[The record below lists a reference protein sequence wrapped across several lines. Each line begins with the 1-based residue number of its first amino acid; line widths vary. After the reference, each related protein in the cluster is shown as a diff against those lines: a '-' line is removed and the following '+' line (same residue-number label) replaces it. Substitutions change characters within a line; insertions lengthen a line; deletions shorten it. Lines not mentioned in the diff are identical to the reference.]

1 MMVDRKRCDIA
12 ASEDNPLNYATA
24 RRDSDVLSYL
34 RTALEEKTALLAYQP
49 IVASRGSQGAVF
61 YEGLIRIPDPTGRIK
76 PARDFVFLAEE
87 TELGRQIDCTALYLG
102 LTELTKYSDLRLSI
116 NMSARSIGY
125 GQWVDILGCTLRRDS
140 SIADRL
146 ILEIT
151 ERSAILVLELM
162 MHFMRDLRQRGI
174 IFALDDFG
182 AGTTSFRYLRDFAF
196 DKVKIDGQF
205 TKNVAA
211 DLDNQFMIQ
220 SLRSISDHFGMFTIA
235 EAVECQ
241 RDSQWLIEMLVDCQQ
256 GYFWGAPTVNPNWY
270 QGHSG
275 QEAATA

>member
-1 MMVDRKRCDIA
+1 MVDRKRYDIA
-12 ASEDNPLNYATA
+12 ASEDNPLDYATA
-24 RRDSDVLSYL
+24 RCDSDVLSYL

-61 YEGLIRIPDPTGRIK
+61 YEGLIRIPFPTGRII
-76 PARDFVFLAEE
+76 PARDFVFLAED

-102 LTELTKYSDLRLSI
+102 LTELTKYPDLRLSI
-116 NMSARSIGY
+116 NMSTRSIGY
-125 GQWVDILGCTLRRDS
+125 GQWVDILGRALRRDS

-151 ERSAILVLELM
+151 ESSAMLVPELV

-174 IFALDDFG
+174 TFALDDFG
-182 AGTTSFRYLRDFAF
+182 AGATSFRYLRDFAF
-196 DKVKIDGQF
+196 DIFKIDGQF

-211 DLDNQFMIQ
+211 DSDNQVMIQ

-235 EAVECQ
+235 EAVECES
-241 RDSQWLIEMLVDCQQ
+241 DSRWLSEMLVDCQQ
-256 GYFWGAPTVNPNWY
+256 GYFCGAPTVNPNWHHGY
-270 QGHSG
+270 SE

>member
-1 MMVDRKRCDIA
+1 M
-12 ASEDNPLNYATA
+12 
-24 RRDSDVLSYL
+24 
-34 RTALEEKTALLAYQP
+34 AYQP

-61 YEGLIRIPDPTGRIK
+61 YEELIRIPDPTGRII

-102 LTELTKYSDLRLSI
+102 LTELTKYPDLRLSI

-125 GQWVDILGCTLRRDS
+125 GQWVDILGRALRRDS

-151 ERSAILVLELM
+151 ESSAMLVPELV

-174 IFALDDFG
+174 TFALDDFG
-182 AGTTSFRYLRDFAF
+182 AGKTSFRYLRDFAF
-196 DKVKIDGQF
+196 DIVKIDGQF

-211 DLDNQFMIQ
+211 DPDNQVMIQ

-235 EAVECQ
+235 EAVECE
-241 RDSQWLIEMLVDCQQ
+241 RDSQWLSETLVDCQQ
-256 GYFWGAPTVNPNWY
+256 GYFWGAPTVTPNWY
-270 QGHSG
+270 HGYSEK
-275 QEAATA
+275 EAATA

>member
-1 MMVDRKRCDIA
+1 MVDRKRYDIA
-12 ASEDNPLNYATA
+12 ASEDNPLDYATA

-61 YEGLIRIPDPTGRIK
+61 YEGLIRIPDPTGRII

-102 LTELTKYSDLRLSI
+102 LTQLTKYPDLRLSI

-125 GQWVDILGCTLRRDS
+125 GQWVDILGRALRRDS

-151 ERSAILVLELM
+151 ESSAMLVPELV

-174 IFALDDFG
+174 TFALDDFG
-182 AGTTSFRYLRDFAF
+182 AGTTSFRYLHDFAF
-196 DKVKIDGQF
+196 DIVKIDRQF

-211 DLDNQFMIQ
+211 DPDNQVMIQ
-220 SLRSISDHFGMFTIA
+220 SLRSISDHFGRFTIA
-235 EAVECQ
+235 EAVECE
-241 RDSQWLIEMLVDCQQ
+241 RDSQWLSEMLVDCQQ
-256 GYFWGAPTVNPNWY
+256 GYFWGAPTVNPNWHQRY
-270 QGHSG
+270 L
-275 QEAATA
+275 EKKAATA

>member
-1 MMVDRKRCDIA
+1 MVDRKRYDIA
-12 ASEDNPLNYATA
+12 ASEDNPLDYATA

-61 YEGLIRIPDPTGRIK
+61 YEGLIRIPDPTGRII

-102 LTELTKYSDLRLSI
+102 LTELTKYPDLRLSI

-125 GQWVDILGCTLRRDS
+125 GQWVDILGRVLRRDS

-146 ILEIT
+146 IMEIT
-151 ERSAILVLELM
+151 ESSAMLVPELV

-174 IFALDDFG
+174 TFALDDFG
-182 AGTTSFRYLRDFAF
+182 AGTTSFRYLHNFAF
-196 DKVKIDGQF
+196 DIVKIDRQF

-211 DLDNQFMIQ
+211 DPDNQVMIQ
-220 SLRSISDHFGMFTIA
+220 SLRSISDHFGRFTIA
-235 EAVECQ
+235 EAVECE
-241 RDSQWLIEMLVDCQQ
+241 RDSQWLSEMLVDCQQ
-256 GYFWGAPTVNPNWY
+256 GYFWGAPTVNPNWH
-270 QGHSG
+270 QGYSEK
-275 QEAATA
+275 EAATA

>member
-1 MMVDRKRCDIA
+1 MVDRKRYDIA
-12 ASEDNPLNYATA
+12 ASEDNPLDYATA

-61 YEGLIRIPDPTGRIK
+61 YEGLIRIPDPTGRII

-102 LTELTKYSDLRLSI
+102 LTELTKYPDLRLSI

-125 GQWVDILGCTLRRDS
+125 GQWVDILGRALRRDS

-151 ERSAILVLELM
+151 ESSAMLVPELV

-174 IFALDDFG
+174 TFALDDFG

-196 DKVKIDGQF
+196 DIVKIDGQF

-211 DLDNQFMIQ
+211 DPDNQVMIQ

-235 EAVECQ
+235 EAVECE
-241 RDSQWLIEMLVDCQQ
+241 RDSQWLSEMLVDCQQ
-256 GYFWGAPTVNPNWY
+256 GYFWGAPTVNPNWH
-270 QGHSG
+270 QGYSEK
-275 QEAATA
+275 EAATA